1 MADIVFNVA
10 KGRIAYYADLAASN
24 DALLVVPI
32 ETSGIVADSVM
43 RDYTTLDA
51 ILAGASN
58 EQTSMGRKLVTS
70 GVTNPV
76 DQANDRVDIDMAD
89 LTWTSA
95 TGNAISALV
104 ICYVPDT
111 TVSGGTFLVPNST
124 RDATAIPLSKHDFVV
139 TPNGGD
145 IVAQI
150 AATGFLRAS

>member
-10 KGRIAYYADLAASN
+10 KGRIATYSDLAAAN
-24 DALLVVPI
+24 DALLIVPI
-32 ETSGIVADSVM
+32 ETTGIVADSVM
-43 RDYTTLDA
+43 RDYTTLNA
-51 ILAGASN
+51 ILAAASN
-58 EQTSMGRKLVTS
+58 EQTTMGRKLVTS
-70 GVTNPV
+70 GITNAP
-76 DQANDRVDIDMAD
+76 DQTNDRVDIDMAD
-89 LTWTSA
+89 LTWVTA

-104 ICYVPDT
+104 VCYVPDT
-111 TVSGGTFLVPNST
+111 TLGSFLTPDGT